1 MIFNYSPNIKK
12 LIIFS
17 NYFDQELCNIP
28 ESRKCFLNV
37 TTLKCYTFVKL
48 DKLAQICHNIR
59 YLNIKYCN
67 YDNNPGLITL
77 IKAQKNLKY
86 FKCGFKA
93 FSDPYEISCKGIG
106 EALTKQADSIL
117 LIHLSCPIKFC
128 CPIFTKFVN
137 LKTLKIDGKIVD
149 KSLMK
154 PNLPNLEYLELYGG
168 YIYEAAIFIKSTKG
182 NLREIRIKHD
192 FHEKNRLMFIQSITQ
207 YCPNLK
213 SVALFY
219 QDDHLVIR
227 ELEKLFSTCS
237 QLERLVI
244 VCEDY
249 YNDSYDKLL
258 DILVINAPS
267 SLNSLKL
274 DNFKIKMKSLKTFFK
289 RWKEKHQTSISVYYI
304 LYFKEIHKVDII
316 NDCIEVKKFDDNY
329 CCRYFDWNYD
339 YWCY

>member
-17 NYFDQELCNIP
+17 DYVDQELCNIP
-28 ESRKCFLNV
+28 ELRKCFLNV

-48 DKLAQICHNIR
+48 DICHNIR

-93 FSDPYEISCKGIG
+93 SYEISCKGIG

-192 FHEKNRLMFIQSITQ
+192 FHEKNGLMFIQYITQ
-207 YCPNLK
+207 YFPNLK

-219 QDDHLVIR
+219 QDDHLIIR

-237 QLERLVI
+237 QLKRLVI

-258 DILVINAPS
+258 D
-267 SLNSLKL
+267 
-274 DNFKIKMKSLKTFFK
+274 T
-289 RWKEKHQTSISVYYI
+289 VY
-304 LYFKEIHKVDII
+304 
-316 NDCIEVKKFDDNY
+316 
-329 CCRYFDWNYD
+329 
-339 YWCY
+339 

>member
-1 MIFNYSPNIKK
+1 MSKLSQDCLIIIFEELEYDVKSLYSCLLINKLCYLKTLKNTSIVAIAQNTHDKNKFIRELFKMIFNYSPNIKK

-17 NYFDQELCNIP
+17 DYVDQELCNIP
-28 ESRKCFLNV
+28 ELRKCFLN
-37 TTLKCYTFVKL
+37 
-48 DKLAQICHNIR
+48 IIR

-93 FSDPYEISCKGIG
+93 SYEISCKGIG

-137 LKTLKIDGKIVD
+137 LKTLKINGKIVD

-182 NLREIRIKHD
+182 SLREIRIKHD
-192 FHEKNRLMFIQSITQ
+192 FHEKKWVNVYSVHYSI
-207 YCPNLK
+207 LSK
-213 SVALFY
+213 S
-219 QDDHLVIR
+219 
-227 ELEKLFSTCS
+227 
-237 QLERLVI
+237 
-244 VCEDY
+244 
-249 YNDSYDKLL
+249 
-258 DILVINAPS
+258 
-267 SLNSLKL
+267 
-274 DNFKIKMKSLKTFFK
+274 KISCFVLS
-289 RWKEKHQTSISVYYI
+289 R
-304 LYFKEIHKVDII
+304 
-316 NDCIEVKKFDDNY
+316 
-329 CCRYFDWNYD
+329 
-339 YWCY
+339 

>member
-17 NYFDQELCNIP
+17 DYVDQELCNIP
-28 ESRKCFLNV
+28 ELRKCFLNV

-48 DKLAQICHNIR
+48 DKLAQIS
-59 YLNIKYCN
+59 
-67 YDNNPGLITL
+67 
-77 IKAQKNLKY
+77 QKNLKY

-93 FSDPYEISCKGIG
+93 SYEISCKGIG

-137 LKTLKIDGKIVD
+137 LKTLKINGKIVD

-182 NLREIRIKHD
+182 I
-192 FHEKNRLMFIQSITQ
+192 
-207 YCPNLK
+207 
-213 SVALFY
+213 ALFY

-258 DILVINAPS
+258 D
-267 SLNSLKL
+267 
-274 DNFKIKMKSLKTFFK
+274 T
-289 RWKEKHQTSISVYYI
+289 RWKDKHQTSISVYYI

-316 NDCIEVKKFDDNY
+316 NDCVEVKKFDDNY
-329 CCRYFDWNYD
+329 CCRANSTLDPIGTWSEN
-339 YWCY
+339 

>member
-17 NYFDQELCNIP
+17 DYVDQELCNIP
-28 ESRKCFLNV
+28 ELRK
-37 TTLKCYTFVKL
+37 
-48 DKLAQICHNIR
+48 

-93 FSDPYEISCKGIG
+93 SYEISCKGIG

-137 LKTLKIDGKIVD
+137 LKTLKINGKIVD

-182 NLREIRIKHD
+182 SLREIRIKHD
-192 FHEKNRLMFIQSITQ
+192 FHEKKWVNVYSVHYSI
-207 YCPNLK
+207 LSK
-213 SVALFY
+213 S
-219 QDDHLVIR
+219 
-227 ELEKLFSTCS
+227 
-237 QLERLVI
+237 
-244 VCEDY
+244 
-249 YNDSYDKLL
+249 
-258 DILVINAPS
+258 
-267 SLNSLKL
+267 
-274 DNFKIKMKSLKTFFK
+274 KISCFVLS
-289 RWKEKHQTSISVYYI
+289 R
-304 LYFKEIHKVDII
+304 
-316 NDCIEVKKFDDNY
+316 
-329 CCRYFDWNYD
+329 
-339 YWCY
+339 